1 MNIKLINNKKRTKY
15 YIARSQQLLNQVITS
30 MPDKN
35 QNFKLISPVGG
46 FSSINLILYVLERE
60 IINNLY
66 VSSLRVGKKEA
77 LYLMAKGKAGLIKN
91 AFFCV
96 GQIMKANIGTNK
108 KYLYWQHFLNMAKEM
123 KWTIKSIKNHS
134 KIILMETDENNYVI
148 ETSSNL
154 NENPSLEFFNIENDR
169 KSFEFYKTFF
179 EEILE

>member
-1 MNIKLINNKKRTKY
+1 MDCKLINNKKRTAY
-15 YIARSQQLLNQVITS
+15 YIAQSQQLLKNVLEF

-46 FSSINLILYVLERE
+46 FSSINLILFVLETE
-60 IINNLY
+60 VIKNLY

-77 LYLMAKGKAGLIKN
+77 LYLMQKGKEGKIEN

-96 GQIMKANIGTNK
+96 GQIMKDNIGTNK
-108 KYLYWQHFLNMAKEM
+108 QYLYWQHFLNTIEPLG
-123 KWTIKSIKNHS
+123 WTIKSIKNHS
-134 KIILMETDENNYVI
+134 KIILMETENNNYVI